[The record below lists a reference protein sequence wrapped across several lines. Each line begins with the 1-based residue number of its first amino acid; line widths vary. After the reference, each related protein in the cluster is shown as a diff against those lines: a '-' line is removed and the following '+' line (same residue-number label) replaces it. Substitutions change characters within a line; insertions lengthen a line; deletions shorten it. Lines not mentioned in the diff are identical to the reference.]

1 VSCETAPEARTGRL
15 QAVGV
20 WNADELVE
28 LYDRHARALHQY
40 LAVRA
45 GRQVA
50 DDLVSEVFLTAWER
64 RADFDPAR
72 AGAKAWLY
80 GIAANMLRHHVRSE
94 GRRIRALALDHSR
107 REVGDRFDD
116 RIAAVIDAEVLVGDL
131 AETLAGLRPEERDVL
146 LLVAW
151 ADLTPAEVAAVT
163 STPVATVRTRL
174 FRARAKLR
182 ARIARQE
189 GDDDA

>member
-1 VSCETAPEARTGRL
+1 MPAARTGRL
-15 QAVGV
+15 QGLGA

-40 LAVRA
+40 LAVRV
-45 GRQVA
+45 GTQVA

-80 GIAANMLRHHVRSE
+80 GIATNMLRHHVRSE
-94 GRRIRALALDHSR
+94 GRRMRALARNHGR
-107 REVGDRFDD
+107 RETGDGLDD
-116 RIAAVIDAEVLVGDL
+116 RIAAVIDAEVLVGDI

-151 ADLTPAEVAAVT
+151 GDLTPAEVSAVT
-163 STPVATVRTRL
+163 GTPVPTVRTRL

-182 ARIARQE
+182 SRIAKQE
-189 GDDDA
+189 GDHNA

>member
-1 VSCETAPEARTGRL
+1 
-15 QAVGV
+15 VGV

-45 GRQVA
+45 GTQVA

-80 GIAANMLRHHVRSE
+80 GIATNMLRHHVRSE
-94 GRRIRALALDHSR
+94 GRRMRALALDHGR

-131 AETLAGLRPEERDVL
+131 AEMLAGLRPEERDVL

-151 ADLTPAEVAAVT
+151 ADLTPAEVSAVT
-163 STPVATVRTRL
+163 GTPVATVRTRL

-182 ARIARQE
+182 ARIAGQ
-189 GDDDA
+189 GCDHDA